1 MAVEPGILRRFNAGI
16 AQLVE
21 RDLAKVEVAGSSP
34 VFRSKF
40 YVRWQ
45 RERLQLSGTMICLR
59 LLNKLLSLESMEDIY
74 QH

>member
-40 YVRWQ
+40 YVRWE
-45 RERLQLSGTMICLR
+45 REELQLNGTMICLR
-59 LLNKLLSLESMEDIY
+59 LLYKLLSLESTEGIF